1 MLVRRIHIIIGII
14 LAPFIFITA
23 LTGALILITDR
34 FWELLKWHSWFKW
47 GGIVIGIGLLF
58 LVSSGISAY
67 IRTTLRKKRSKP
79 SS

>member
-1 MLVRRIHIIIGII
+1 MLVRHIHIIIGLI

-23 LTGALILITDR
+23 LTGALVLITDR

-47 GGIVIGIGLLF
+47 GGIFLGFGLLF

-79 SS
+79 GS